1 MVLYLPKLLI
11 DRKSKKMERA
21 TAMLR
26 RISCRKSRVLTLT
39 PD

>member
-11 DRKSKKMERA
+11 GRKAKNMERA
-21 TAMLR
+21 TPMLR
-26 RISCRKSRVLTLT
+26 RISSRKVLTLT